1 MLTDFIADEQV
12 LPYLDALTTRLLEL
26 LGSADI
32 EVREM
37 VLPALSAL
45 AEAADRAF
53 LPYYPK
59 TMELVQAMMNLVRVH
74 PCVTLPPRG
83 FRTS

>member
-1 MLTDFIADEQV
+1 V

-59 TMELVQAMMNLVRVH
+59 TMELVQAMMNLVPYTH
-74 PCVTLPPRG
+74 APLFPPRG
-83 FRTS
+83 FRP